1 MVITI
6 TVFIRIIDFFT
17 VSDFTMRTL
26 RVIIYK
32 INFKFS
38 YNKSFSI
45 ENVI

>member
-6 TVFIRIIDFFT
+6 RVFITIIGFFT
-17 VSDFTMRTL
+17 VSDFTMRIL

-38 YNKSFSI
+38 YNNSFSI